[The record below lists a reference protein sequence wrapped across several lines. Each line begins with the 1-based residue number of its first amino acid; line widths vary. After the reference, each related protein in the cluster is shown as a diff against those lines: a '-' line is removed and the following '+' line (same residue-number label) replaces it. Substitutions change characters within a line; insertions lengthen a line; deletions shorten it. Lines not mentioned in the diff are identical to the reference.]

1 MKKYLL
7 TIFIFFSLFCKG
19 QYGNQD
25 SIVVP
30 TTAYT
35 QSTVKGLISFPAD
48 YNTSSKTYPLI
59 INFEGN
65 GQSGTLL
72 KELYN
77 ASGMICDYLKAGAN
91 ISAVNPND
99 GIRYDFIVFSPLP
112 THKCSTCLSDWFN
125 VTNVKPMLANLRS
138 RFRIDPA
145 RIYLT
150 GLSAGG
156 FTTLSCILQDNTVA
170 NQIAAV
176 VLASAQGDSNFPPLL
191 CNVPLN
197 NIAYWAIFEQGEDKA
212 KDNRAY
218 VAGINACSPAPAIP
232 AIKTELPGTAHDG
245 WLYAYDST
253 FKPNGLNYLEWMLQ
267 YTNGPVSTGTISVT
281 SVTASPY
288 CITAVAGKTISVSF
302 SADYTPTSG
311 NQYTIQLSSPSGL
324 FTNPVNLV
332 TIPSTSTTVTSNAV
346 IPANTTPGTAYKIR
360 VVATN
365 PVVTGTPNS
374 TNLTIVLG
382 KNSIAPTATQ
392 NIAVNS
398 NGSTLTATEASA
410 PIRRQWFDGSTPI
423 NGATGITYIPNFPN
437 AGTHIVSLKSYYACD
452 SVVSN
457 SVTIN
462 TSVVSS
468 SRHYLTK
475 GADNGVF
482 LNACNGYQYN
492 PGDTFVLRA
501 SQNPYS
507 YVTFKCFNNIVVI
520 NEGGQVLL
528 TNFGTS
534 IPGGFSFTTCTN
546 VHLTG
551 TGSSAYTNGF
561 LVNTPNYRGVGVNVD
576 ERSSN
581 FEIDHVEI
589 TNKNAGMWI
598 KMEQTCYDSLS
609 YPNWNLHDFSIH
621 DNFFHNLAAEGLYLG
636 STAPNGPAGTQHGY
650 LICPNG
656 DTSRELPIHLGNF
669 HVYNNVF
676 DSTGRAA
683 IQLSDADS
691 GMSEINNNTINHV
704 GFDPDVFQG
713 NGISLGTYTHAY
725 VHDNYIN
732 HTKKDGIQ
740 AFGSFNK
747 IDKNTVLN
755 SGDDGMGHTSAA
767 SNIFVSST
775 PSGNPSTKYLPYDS
789 TQFIVTN
796 NTLSGISATY
806 NIFVETGLGKYKVN
820 GNLICN
826 NSGNVFVR
834 PGINYSTDCG
844 GQKYVLIY
852 SVRPTTHD
860 TVTYQTID
868 TTWNDTTVVENYL
881 GSFKKKSIYKK
892 YTIVQTY
899 STKIFIQPRDSSY
912 QQLYSHLT
920 THDSIY
926 VDTQLVN
933 TSAAKIGA
941 FYFSN
946 GTVPITAQID
956 TVKNYLGVDYM
967 RMNITRGGGAGY
979 NVKQANDSGLHV
991 LLTVNNSS
999 DGAAGFGN
1007 YLDSLFNIATPEV
1020 VCIRNEP
1027 TQNSTSLAA
1036 YLADLQAAITVAH
1049 NHGVLI
1055 ADGGITPDVA
1065 FYMYNFWY
1073 THGKQDSAL
1082 KLKQAFNLN
1091 TTGAPAILAN
1101 AQYDTLLN
1109 AYITMSL
1116 DFLNIHSHE
1125 PVRDTSITLIS
1136 PWFPIM
1142 VNFLHVITGLPFFV
1156 GEYGTWNH
1164 SCQLLEDFS
1173 NDIIASGAEYLIYF
1187 DGNGNAGQDIKLQDC
1202 FKNYV
1207 SGL

>member
-7 TIFIFFSLFCKG
+7 TIFIFLSLFCKAQIIG
-19 QYGNQD
+19 RQ
-25 SIVVP
+25 
-30 TTAYT
+30 TTVTIPVTGYAV
-35 QSTVKGLISFPAD
+35 STVSALVWVPED
-48 YNTSSKTYPLI
+48 YNPVNKYPFILALS
-59 INFEGN
+59 GN
-65 GQSGTLL
+65 GETTV
-72 KELYN
+72 N
-77 ASGMICDYLKAGAN
+77 AVAN
-91 ISAVNPND
+91 NVHGPSYFIKNGWNGDAVNPNT
-99 GIRYDFIVFSPLP
+99 GLTEEFIILSPAIHDNP
-112 THKCSTCLSDWFN
+112 AAGFNDWFN
-125 VTNVKPMLANLRS
+125 SPQVKNLLNYAEANFS
-138 RFRIDPA
+138 ID
-145 RIYLT
+145 INKEFIT

-156 FTTLSCILQDNTVA
+156 YATLTGICDDISLIPRWAAAAPVSAVGDSRFLNELDRTVTYNVPTWFTAGAAGDAQYNTCVQYSNLINSYNPAVRSIMLGIAGGTHSNNTWDSIYNPNKRFSVSGNLNLYEWFLKYSRNSVVVNQTITTLN
-170 NQIAAV
+170 
-176 VLASAQGDSNFPPLL
+176 
-191 CNVPLN
+191 
-197 NIAYWAIFEQGEDKA
+197 
-212 KDNRAY
+212 
-218 VAGINACSPAPAIP
+218 
-232 AIKTELPGTAHDG
+232 
-245 WLYAYDST
+245 
-253 FKPNGLNYLEWMLQ
+253 
-267 YTNGPVSTGTISVT
+267 PVIT
-281 SVTASPY
+281 SY
-288 CITAVAGKTISVSF
+288 CITATKTASITVPYSTTGTFGAGNFVL
-302 SADYTPTSG
+302 
-311 NQYTIQLSSPSGL
+311 QLSSASGL
-324 FTNPVNLV
+324 FTNPTNIGSV
-332 TIPSTSTTVTSNAV
+332 SSNTGSITGT
-346 IPANTTPGTAYKIR
+346 IPANILQGNTYRVR
-360 VVATN
+360 VVFN
-365 PVVTGTPNS
+365 SVTGSQNT

-423 NGATGITYIPNFPN
+423 TGATGISYIPNFPN
-437 AGTHIVSLKSYYACD
+437 AGSHIVSLKSYYSCD
-452 SVVSN
+452 SVPSN

-468 SRHYLTK
+468 SRHYVTK

-551 TGSSAYTNGF
+551 TGSSAFTNGF

-636 STAPNGPAGTQHGY
+636 TTAPNGPAGTQHGY

-656 DTSRELPIHLGNF
+656 DTSRELPIRLGNF

-956 TVKNYLGVDYM
+956 TVKNYLGVDYI
-967 RMNITRGGGAGY
+967 RLNITRGGGGGY
-979 NVKQANDSGLHV
+979 NVKQANDSGSHV

-999 DGAAGFGN
+999 DGAAGFGA

-1020 VCIRNEP
+1020 LCIRNEP

-1036 YLADLQAAITVAH
+1036 YLTDLQAAITVAH

-1109 AYITMSL
+1109 AYITMGL

-1125 PVRDTSITLIS
+1125 PIRDTSVTLVS

-1202 FKNYV
+1202 FKTYV